1 MSNTPAR
8 KVASRSRV
16 SAGAATTAAAVTT
29 LARTDIPGVYRNGNG
44 VQVNEAGMPLS
55 WAEIKRLDE
64 ERWIRATGDTA
75 PPASPAALL
84 RAAAMDP
91 NLPLDVRLNAAKN
104 AAPYYD
110 MRQPLRVQADAQI
123 GTMDM
128 GVLAQMPLAERQQ
141 MLDVLKKLGVE
152 V

>member
-1 MSNTPAR
+1 MSTAPSR

-16 SAGAATTAAAVTT
+16 TAGAATTAAAVAT
-29 LARTDIPGVYRNGNG
+29 LARTDIPGVFRNGMG
-44 VQVNEAGMPLS
+44 QLVSEVGMPLS
-55 WAEIKRLDE
+55 WADVKRMDE
-64 ERWIRATGDTA
+64 ERWCRATGDTA
-75 PPASPAALL
+75 PPSTPAALL

-91 NLPLDVRLNAAKN
+91 NLPLDTRLAAAKN

-110 MRQPLRVQADAQI
+110 MRQPLRVQAEAAV

-128 GVLAQMPLAERQQ
+128 AALAKLPTEERQA
-141 MLDVLKKLGVE
+141 MLDMLKKLGIE